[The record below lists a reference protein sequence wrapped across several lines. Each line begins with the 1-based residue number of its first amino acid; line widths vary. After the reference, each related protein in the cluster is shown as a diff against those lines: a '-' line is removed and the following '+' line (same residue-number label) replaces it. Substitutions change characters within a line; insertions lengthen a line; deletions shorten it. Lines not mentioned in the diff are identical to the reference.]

1 MLHKIL
7 YLPVPHV
14 TRDLASRL
22 MLCREAAMSG
32 WITVL
37 LKQSWFLRNIDN
49 LSPGVVFLGTSPSI
63 IDDVKMIKSKGFYY
77 IAECSEAG
85 MWNRRR
91 YLSYKAAPSNLALAD
106 LYLAWG
112 QRHAEIVR
120 ERCDR
125 LPILVSGSPRMELSI
140 SAHDIFSNEI
150 EKLRELYGR
159 YILIVSNG
167 RHQYSRFGRI
177 NVERMAVDLANRF
190 PGISLGEYRK
200 IINEFMANGSVFW
213 NAAKL
218 VAKECPETKIV
229 YRPRFGDDV
238 SRIRDEFSRADN
250 VTVVEEGP
258 INPLI
263 AASQGVVHQ
272 SCTSGLEAV
281 LMKKPNID
289 FVPSQI
295 SYPFEIADRTFK
307 KAKSISEIKAFIEAI
322 LGGYNVEKYM
332 VTQSAVEPYI
342 ANVGHR
348 DSSSAV
354 IMQRLNKDLADL
366 PTLNKSLSDKLLPSR
381 KFHQRCFDVSTTIKR
396 IIRRPVE
403 RGLKMGPSYSE
414 PLDID
419 SIKKYAL
426 LLGLEHDLSISEVSP
441 GGAYVLQSKPN

>member
-1 MLHKIL
+1 
-7 YLPVPHV
+7 
-14 TRDLASRL
+14 
-22 MLCREAAMSG
+22 MSG
-32 WITVL
+32 WTTVL
-37 LKQSWFLRNIDN
+37 LKQSWFLKNIDD
-49 LSPGVVFLGTSPSI
+49 LSSGVVFLGTSPSR
-63 IDDVKMIKSKGFYY
+63 IDEVKMIKSKGFYY
-77 IAECSEAG
+77 VAECSEAG

-91 YLSYKAAPSNLALAD
+91 YLSYKAARSNLALAD

-112 QRHAEIVR
+112 QRHAEMVR

-150 EKLRELYGR
+150 EKLRQSYGR

-167 RHQYSRFGRI
+167 RHQYSRFSRI
-177 NVERMAVDLANRF
+177 NAEHMAVDLANRF
-190 PGISLGEYRK
+190 PGISLDEYRK

-213 NAAKL
+213 DAAKL

-238 SRIRDEFSRADN
+238 SRIRDEFSGANN

-258 INPLI
+258 INALI

-289 FVPSQI
+289 FLPTQLSF
-295 SYPFEIADRTFK
+295 PFEIADRAFK
-307 KAKSISEIKAFIEAI
+307 KAKSYSEIKTFIEVI
-322 LGGYNVEKYM
+322 MGGYNVEKY
-332 VTQSAVEPYI
+332 VVAHSSVEPYI
-342 ANVGHR
+342 ANIGNR
-348 DSSSAV
+348 DSSSAL
-354 IMQRLNKDLADL
+354 IMQRLNKDLVDL
-366 PTLNKSLSDKLLPSR
+366 PPLNKSLSGKMLPSR
-381 KFHQRCFDVSTTIKR
+381 KFRQCFFDVSKTIKQ

-403 RGLKMGPSYSE
+403 GGGVGPNYSE

-426 LLGLEHDLSISEVSP
+426 LLGLEHDLAISEVSP
-441 GGAYVLQSKPN
+441 GRAYVLQSKPN